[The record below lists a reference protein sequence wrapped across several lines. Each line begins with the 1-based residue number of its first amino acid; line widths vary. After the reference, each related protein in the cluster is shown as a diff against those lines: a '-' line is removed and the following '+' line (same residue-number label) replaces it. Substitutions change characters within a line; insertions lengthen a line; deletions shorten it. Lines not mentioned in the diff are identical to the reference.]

1 VFALPGLDR
10 GGAHVE
16 EAGELRAH
24 GPWTMRVEKSLSV
37 GEATPQC
44 YASCA
49 MSDTATS
56 AQSADISRWIAE
68 CALAGEGETR
78 ILAAACEGRVWFG
91 VGLRRATCFRRARS
105 AQRS

>member
-1 VFALPGLDR
+1 
-10 GGAHVE
+10 
-16 EAGELRAH
+16 
-24 GPWTMRVEKSLSV
+24 MRVEKSLSV